1 MKQLSKWL
9 IICAL
14 LCVCAPQGLSAQES
28 AVQEY
33 RAGIELQSSSY
44 DFGRLSFKGN
54 KKSHVFYYTNTGN
67 VPLII
72 QRAKTSCNCIDVKY
86 SRRPVAPGERGEI
99 TVIYDP
105 KKELGAFN
113 KGIHITTSAGQVTL
127 FIKGEVLPKH
137 KKSHKR

>member
-1 MKQLSKWL
+1 MKQLSKCL

-14 LCVCAPQGLSAQES
+14 ICVIAPLSISAQDGVATAQQTGFEIRN
-28 AVQEY
+28 A
-33 RAGIELQSSSY
+33 SY

-54 KKSHVFYYTNTGN
+54 KKTHVFYFVNTGTT
-67 VPLII
+67 PIII

-86 SRRPVAPGERGEI
+86 SRKPIASGERGEI
-99 TVIYDP
+99 TVTYDP

-113 KGIHITTSAGQVTL
+113 KGIHITTSAGQMTL
-127 FIKGEVLPKH
+127 FVKGEVLPKH